1 MDKVAPSSRRAHV
14 LPDGR
19 VAYEW
24 DQTIDEVNVYIRVPD
39 GARARDLDVTI
50 ASTSVRVGIVGN
62 PPYLEHELAERV
74 RVDDSVWT
82 WEEGELAATLAKSER
97 GKAWSAPFAAHAAT
111 SDERENEEDKRRLM
125 LERFQMENPGFDFS
139 GASFNGQA
147 APDAST
153 FMGGISHR

>member
-1 MDKVAPSSRRAHV
+1 MVDRSARLARPRLSRASVRHGQSPRRARRAHV

-24 DQTIDEVNVYIRVPD
+24 DQTIDEVNAVHSGCAGR
-39 GARARDLDVTI
+39 ARARDLDVTI

-82 WEEGELAATLAKSER
+82 LEEGELAATLREER
-97 GKAWSAPFAAHAAT
+97 TRESVERPVRRARG
-111 SDERENEEDKRRLM
+111 DER
-125 LERFQMENPGFDFS
+125 
-139 GASFNGQA
+139 
-147 APDAST
+147 
-153 FMGGISHR
+153 

>member
-1 MDKVAPSSRRAHV
+1 MCTFGCRTR
-14 LPDGR
+14 
-19 VAYEW
+19 
-24 DQTIDEVNVYIRVPD
+24 
-39 GARARDLDVTI
+39 ARARDLDVTI

-82 WEEGELAATLAKSER
+82 LEEGELAATLAKSER

>member
-50 ASTSVRVGIVGN
+50 ASIAG
-62 PPYLEHELAERV
+62 
-74 RVDDSVWT
+74 
-82 WEEGELAATLAKSER
+82 
-97 GKAWSAPFAAHAAT
+97 
-111 SDERENEEDKRRLM
+111 
-125 LERFQMENPGFDFS
+125 
-139 GASFNGQA
+139 GAVPICA
-147 APDAST
+147 
-153 FMGGISHR
+153 